1 MRKKNKAEG
10 LTLPDFKL
18 YYEAVEIKTDGVGIK
33 RHIDDWDRTEGTEIN
48 AHIIGQLDNKHLIDT
63 ADW

>member
-1 MRKKNKAEG
+1 M
-10 LTLPDFKL
+10 KL
-18 YYEAVEIKTDGVGIK
+18 QKSKQYGVGIK

-48 AHIIGQLDNKHLIDT
+48 AHIYAQLDDKHLIDK